1 MAELENFVLAKNSKS
16 RLRRKLYDQRYLFL
30 MSLPFI
36 FWVILFRYVP
46 IWGWT
51 MAFQDY
57 KPYLTFAQQ
66 QWVGLMHFSNAFKD
80 PYFYLAMR
88 NTLVMSFLQLLVG
101 FTFPIAFALFI
112 NEIRGK
118 VFKRSIQTI
127 SYLPHFVS
135 WVIVAGMFSKL
146 LGMTGGVNQ
155 VLVGLGI
162 IDKPVLWLSKGEYF
176 WGLVTAIDLWK
187 EIGWNSILFLAAM
200 MGIDEEL
207 HEAAAIDG
215 AGRFRRMWH
224 VTLPGIRPV
233 IGILMIMSIGNLIN
247 IGFEKQYLLKTPMTV
262 DYAQVLDLY
271 ILHYGIEIG
280 QYAWGTAVGI
290 FKSVVSIILLIMAN
304 RVIKRFGEGSTVL

>member
-1 MAELENFVLAKNSKS
+1 MEDFEAISLGKRQKN
-16 RLRRKLYDQRYLFL
+16 RLWQKLYDQRYLFL
-30 MSLPFI
+30 MSLPFV

-57 KPYLTFAQQ
+57 KPYLSFGEQ
-66 QWVGLMHFSNAFKD
+66 QWVGLLHFSNVFKD
-80 PYFYLAMR
+80 ANFYLAMR
-88 NTLVMSFLQLLVG
+88 NTLVMSFLSLATG
-101 FTFPIAFALFI
+101 FTFPIAFALFL

-118 VFKRSIQTI
+118 IFKRTIQTI

-135 WVIVAGMFSKL
+135 WVIVASMFSKL
-146 LGMTGGVNQ
+146 LGISGGVNQ
-155 VLVGLGI
+155 ALMALGI

-187 EIGWNSILFLAAM
+187 EIGWNSILYLAAM
-200 MGIDEEL
+200 MGIDDEL

-224 VTLPGIRPV
+224 ITLPGIRPV

-247 IGFEKQYLLKTPMTV
+247 IGFEKQFLLKTPLTI

-271 ILHYGIEIG
+271 ILHYGIEIS

-290 FKSVVSIILLIMAN
+290 FKSVVSILLLVIAN
-304 RVIKRFGEGSTVL
+304 RFIKRFGEGSTVL